1 MAHTLKSIGRD
12 LKKYCKQYNH
22 TTHAPP
28 CDEFF
33 NTMQYSR
40 WQLQKRNMSWKD
52 FIVGL
57 GYKLALPRYAG
68 KEVSPYRRK
77 GLAKAK
83 NVVTSRCGCGSIY
96 LTETDAK
103 GSRLNRRCDA
113 CKARAVNREDYN
125 GMMGE
130 SLYNTVSEDND
141 IPRDFAVE
149 IKGRLY

>member
-1 MAHTLKSIGRD
+1 MTHTLQSITKD
-12 LKKYCKQYNH
+12 FKKYCKQHNH

-40 WQLQKRNMSWKD
+40 WQLQKRNISWKE
-52 FIVGL
+52 FITEL

-83 NVVTSRCGCGSIY
+83 NVLKTECQCGSMF
-96 LTETDAK
+96 LTEVDFK
-103 GSRLNRRCDA
+103 GSKLNRRCDA
-113 CKARAVNREDYN
+113 CKAKSINKEDYS
-125 GMMGE
+125 GLMGE
-130 SLYNTVSEDND
+130 SLFNVVPEEGDV
-141 IPRDFAVE
+141 PRGFGVE
-149 IKGRLY
+149 VEGRLY